1 MVTASSVVYR
11 LTPMHHDFELA
22 DRRINHLAARVAHWR
37 PGAYAS
43 GLYADFCDAQAALA
57 ALDPVHLAY
66 ARERLERLA
75 QRVGIVMPSL
85 DDIAGSDR
93 WRCVGVVKSL
103 LDPWHLAKV
112 IGLLFPQP
120 SVQARVTMPGR
131 RTVELWVAMSAM
143 EGGAMLRRI
152 DAVLTRPAISRAIGN
167 CLVLSLRET
176 S

>member
-1 MVTASSVVYR
+1 
-11 LTPMHHDFELA
+11 MHPPFEHA
-22 DRRINHLAARVAHWR
+22 DRRINDLAARVEHWR
-37 PGAYAS
+37 PGAYAG

-57 ALDPVHLAY
+57 SLDPVHAAY

-75 QRVGIVMPSL
+75 QRAGVVMPNL
-85 DDIAGSDR
+85 DDIAGSDV

-120 SVQARVTMPGR
+120 SVQARVTMPGG

-152 DAVLTRPAISRAIGN
+152 DAVLTRPVISRAIGN
-167 CLVLSLRET
+167 CLVLPLREVH
-176 S
+176 